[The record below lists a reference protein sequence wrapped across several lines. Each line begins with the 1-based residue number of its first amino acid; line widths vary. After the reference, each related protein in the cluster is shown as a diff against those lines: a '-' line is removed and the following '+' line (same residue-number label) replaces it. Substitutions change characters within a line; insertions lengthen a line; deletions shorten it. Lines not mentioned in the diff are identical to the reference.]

1 VYKPIPIGLWAL
13 DYNLLTLFTHHS
25 IICTTLVCKD
35 GVTWGPKEAL
45 ASAGSKKKKK
55 KKRSRLIG
63 PYSYNFW
70 ALSTKILSK
79 KKTIKIIQPK
89 SQQNNLVIFNKITKI
104 IPTTNQANNK
114 SQTLKQI
121 KQCFNLLNSKKK
133 IYKIKVLGLRWLARP
148 NKRKKKKR
156 KRELKVSCPNTI
168 EERERG
174 CGLKKHRTQG
184 GRRNQC
190 NTTAH
195 QTAFA

>member
-1 VYKPIPIGLWAL
+1 L
-13 DYNLLTLFTHHS
+13 
-25 IICTTLVCKD
+25 
-35 GVTWGPKEAL
+35 GPFNK
-45 ASAGSKKKKK
+45 
-55 KKRSRLIG
+55 
-63 PYSYNFW
+63 NFVQN
-70 ALSTKILSK
+70 KI
-79 KKTIKIIQPK
+79 IKIIQPK

-148 NKRKKKKR
+148 NKSKKKKR

-190 NTTAH
+190 NTTTH
-195 QTAFA
+195 RTAFAGRLDRRSIFLRHLAGIFLTLILSPHILHKSIL